1 MKPSGH
7 NTNLTS
13 AQIFQRLYKDHIYHY
28 RRTILTAVLFMV
40 IAALCSALIV
50 RLTKPVVD
58 KVLIQH
64 DSATL
69 SLITGFI
76 IIIYAVKGLAEYFQ
90 NYFIKFVGQQI
101 LTDLQIKMYN
111 HLLHLDYGMLQNFA
125 SGKLIS
131 RFTND
136 IILMRGAVSNTLV
149 GCAKHLLSVVFLI
162 GIMFTLDLY
171 LSILVFLAFPL
182 AIYPIQKLGRTMRSV
197 VHSSQEELSNFTVQL
212 DESFNAIKVI
222 KSYCMEKYEFDRA
235 RKITDKILGYY
246 KKAAKLDSMTSPLME
261 VLSGITIVGLIWYG
275 DYAITNNYMTTGT
288 LFTFIMAFVSAYRP
302 YKSLVSLNVNIQEG
316 LAAAVR
322 IFNILDLKS
331 SIIDQPDAREDVIFT
346 TPNIKYENVELIF
359 TKNRMAL
366 ANYNLEII
374 PGKTYAIVGSS
385 GSGKTSVANL
395 TIRLFD
401 PTKGNIYI
409 DGINIKDIALKTLR
423 SQIAFV
429 TQETLLFDATVA
441 DNISYINA
449 FNDTEKSKERII
461 EAAKASDAHD
471 FIMSMPGGYNASVGA
486 NGHGLSGGQRQRL
499 SIARAFYKD
508 APILVLDEATSSL
521 DPISERLI
529 IDSLR
534 KLRKNKTT
542 LIITHRLNSI
552 TDVDQIIV
560 MKNGAIN
567 AQGTHQELL
576 SQKGEYYQLYNKEL
590 NDINKHV

>member
-1 MKPSGH
+1 MQPAGH
-7 NTNLTS
+7 NNNLTS
-13 AQIFQRLYKDHIYHY
+13 VQIFKRLFNDHIYHY
-28 RRTILTAVLFMV
+28 RRKILIAILFMV

-69 SLITGFI
+69 LLITGFI
-76 IIIYAVKGLAEYFQ
+76 AIIYAVKGFAEYFQ
-90 NYFIKFVGQQI
+90 NYLIKFVGQQI

-111 HLLHLDYGMLQNFA
+111 HLLHLDYGMLQKFA

-136 IILMRGAVSNTLV
+136 IILMRSAVSNTLV

-162 GIMFTLDLY
+162 VIMFTLDIY
-171 LSILVFLAFPL
+171 LSLLVFLAFPL
-182 AIYPIQKLGRTMRSV
+182 AIYPIQKLGRTMRAV
-197 VHSSQEELSNFTVQL
+197 VHNSQEELSNFTVQL
-212 DESFNAIKVI
+212 DESFNSIKVI
-222 KSYCMEKYEFDRA
+222 KSYCMEKYEFDTA
-235 RKITDKILGYY
+235 CKITDKILGYY

-261 VLSGITIVGLIWYG
+261 VLSGMTIVGLIWYG

-331 SIIDQPDAREDVIFT
+331 SIIDKTDARQDLIFT
-346 TPNIKYENVELIF
+346 IPSIKYENVELAF
-359 TKNRMAL
+359 PNRAVAL
-366 ANYNLEII
+366 TNYNLEIL

-429 TQETLLFDATVA
+429 TQEILLFDASVA
-441 DNISYINA
+441 DNISYVNA
-449 FNDTEKSKERII
+449 VHETKQNQERII
-461 EAAKASDAHD
+461 EAAKAADAHD
-471 FIMSMPGGYNASVGA
+471 FIMALPGGYNALVGA
-486 NGHGLSGGQRQRL
+486 NGNSLSGGQRQRL

-529 IDSLR
+529 IESLR
-534 KLRKNKTT
+534 KLRQNKTT

-552 TDVDQIIV
+552 IDVDQIIV
-560 MKNGAIN
+560 MKNGIIN
-567 AQGTHQELL
+567 EQGTHQELL
-576 SQKGEYYQLYNKEL
+576 SKKGEYYQLYNKEL
-590 NDINKHV
+590 NDIDKYV

>member
-1 MKPSGH
+1 MKLSGH
-7 NTNLTS
+7 NINLNS
-13 AQIFQRLYKDHIYHY
+13 AQIFKRLFNDHIYHY
-28 RRTILTAVLFMV
+28 RRKILTAILFMV

-69 SLITGFI
+69 LLITGFI
-76 IIIYAVKGLAEYFQ
+76 VIIYAVKGFAEYFQ
-90 NYFIKFVGQQI
+90 NYLIKFVGQQI
-101 LTDLQIKMYN
+101 LTDLQVKMYN
-111 HLLHLDYGMLQNFA
+111 HLLHLDYSMLQKFA

-136 IILMRGAVSNTLV
+136 IILMRSAVSNALV

-162 GIMFTLDLY
+162 VIMFTLDIY
-171 LSILVFLAFPL
+171 LSLLVFLAFPL
-182 AIYPIQKLGRTMRSV
+182 AIYPIQKLGRTMRAV
-197 VHSSQEELSNFTVQL
+197 VHGSQEELSNFTVQL
-212 DESFNAIKVI
+212 DESFNSIKVI

-235 RKITDKILGYY
+235 CKITDKILGYY

-261 VLSGITIVGLIWYG
+261 VLSGMTIVGLIWYG

-331 SIIDQPDAREDVIFT
+331 SIVDKADARANIIFT
-346 TPNIKYENVELIF
+346 TPNIKYENVSLVF
-359 TKNRMAL
+359 PNHMVAL
-366 ANYNLEII
+366 ADYNLEIL

-409 DGINIKDIALKTLR
+409 DGINIQDIALKTLR

-429 TQETLLFDATVA
+429 TQEILLFDASVA
-441 DNISYINA
+441 DNISYVNA
-449 FNDTEKSKERII
+449 LNETVQNQERII
-461 EAAKASDAHD
+461 EAAKAADAHD
-471 FIMSMPGGYNASVGA
+471 FIMALPGGYNALVGA
-486 NGHGLSGGQRQRL
+486 NGNSLSGGQRQRL

-521 DPISERLI
+521 DPISERFI

-534 KLRKNKTT
+534 KLRQNKTT

-560 MKNGAIN
+560 MKDGVIHE
-567 AQGTHQELL
+567 QGTHQELL
-576 SQKGEYYQLYNKEL
+576 SKKGEYYQLYNKEL
-590 NDINKHV
+590 NEIDKYV